1 MADRDQRFTIAAEEI
16 AGALNEG
23 EALVMNLRDGSCYT
37 LEGASAFA
45 WELLHEGNTL
55 GQVAAALTR
64 TFEVHMVR
72 AEADLLSLTE
82 QLLEEGLLV
91 PNNGVIPPVRTP
103 GLAARPRPYQ
113 PLKLKKVTDL
123 ADLGP
128 RTPAGRRGTSQIA
141 R

>member
-1 MADRDQRFTIAAEEI
+1 MPDRDQSFTIAAEEI
-16 AGALNEG
+16 AGALDDG

-64 TFEVHMVR
+64 TFDVQMGR
-72 AEADLLSLTE
+72 AEVDLLRLTE

-91 PNNGVIPPVRTP
+91 PSIGATPSVRTP

-113 PLKLKKVTDL
+113 RLTLKKVTDL

-128 RTPAGRRGTSQIA
+128 RNPAGRRSMALRA

>member
-1 MADRDQRFTIAAEEI
+1 MPDRDQSFTIAAEEI

-23 EALVMNLRDGSCYT
+23 EALVMNLTDGSCYT

-64 TFEVHMVR
+64 TFDVHMGR
-72 AEADLLSLTE
+72 AEADLFNLAE
-82 QLLEEGLLV
+82 QLLDEGLLV
-91 PNNGVIPPVRTP
+91 PSHGTTPSARTP
-103 GLAARPRPYQ
+103 GLAARPRPYR
-113 PLKLKKVTDL
+113 PLTLKKVIDL

-128 RTPAGRRGTSQIA
+128 RTPGGRRGTPHLV